1 MDSYPGRSDDPPE
14 SPLSLDVS
22 AGSLGLLLVALG
34 RSDSGRHTGGGHGG
48 ECGHGL
54 TTDGL
59 DVGVPD
65 GLGVVL
71 SDGLGVGVSDGD
83 GVGVSDGLG
92 VGVSDGDGD
101 VDGVGSGDGVSLD
114 TLGSGVG
121 ELGGDGVDTRSL
133 YHRGKPPKWAF
144 TQAGNNMRIQFTFA

>member
-14 SPLSLDVS
+14 LSLSLDVS

-34 RSDSGRHTGGGHGG
+34 RSDSGRHTGGGHCG

-54 TTDGL
+54 TTDEL

-83 GVGVSDGLG
+83 GVGVSEG
-92 VGVSDGDGD
+92 DGDGD

-133 YHRGKPPKWAF
+133 YHREKSPKWAF
-144 TQAGNNMRIQFTFA
+144 SQPSGNMRIQFTFA